1 MSRNKEKNK
10 NKSWK
15 REAAEWGLMLGI
27 IATLYLTGLHTE
39 VIGKLQSALL
49 YTGLIQADTEELSS
63 AQAARYDLPLL
74 SLDGAEST
82 LEQHAGKTIFL
93 NFWATWCPPCI
104 AEMPNIQKLYES
116 RDPDKVAFVMVSLDE
131 KTETARSFIMRKE
144 FTFPVYMLN
153 GPKPPVYTTQVV
165 PTTYVI
171 SPDGEIVL
179 KHEGMANYNT
189 DSFHTYLDK
198 LSE

>member
-1 MSRNKEKNK
+1 MNKEKNR
-10 NKSWK
+10 NKTWK

-49 YTGLIQADTEELSS
+49 YSGLIQADTEELTD
-63 AQAARYDLPLL
+63 AQTARYDLPLL
-74 SLDGAEST
+74 SMDGTESS

-116 RDPDKVAFVMVSLDE
+116 RDPGQVAFVMVSLDE
-131 KTETARSFIMRKE
+131 KRETARSFIERKE
-144 FTFPVYMLN
+144 FSFPVYMLN
-153 GPKPPVYTTQVV
+153 GPKPIVYSTDVV
-165 PTTYVI
+165 PTTYII
-171 SPDGEIVL
+171 SPEGEIVM

-189 DSFHTYLDK
+189 GRFRSFLDT
-198 LSE
+198 LSR